1 MPGSPLLLLLLL
13 AFATLVFVTEW
24 VTNDVAALCLLSLL
38 MLLRY
43 ISPEEAF
50 SGFSSDAVVILATAF
65 LFTGALDRSGLS
77 QRIGRLLL
85 RLSAGRQG
93 ALRTAILAA
102 SAVFSLVM
110 NNIAAAAVLLPG
122 AAAAARRRRLPASK
136 ILMPLAF
143 ATHLGGMAT
152 LLTTSNIVV
161 GELLKQSGIQP
172 FGVADFLPV
181 GGAVAAIGLV
191 FLYFFSPRLLPD
203 SAEPEDLLRDG
214 KPARS
219 LESLYE
225 LERRLV
231 SARVLAGSP
240 LAGSTLKDSGLSQNL
255 GAVVLAIVHP
265 DGRQHRAP
273 KPDQVL
279 SEGDIL
285 ILDGVPAGSEVMGDA
300 GLEVI
305 RVKRPTRYVSSTRVA
320 LVEAVLSPRSSYA
333 GKTLREINFREVHGG
348 VSVLSIWRDGVL
360 LDKDL
365 PDVALEFGDALLLQ
379 GPRSAFARLRTGG
392 EIILLGKEEW
402 RAEPSRH
409 AAWSST
415 IAITLTL
422 LLAILLPRLIA
433 PIFFGGACLLLL
445 LGSLSSKEAYQAVD
459 WKAVVLVAAMLPLGL
474 ALTRSG
480 AAALLARWTVHLF
493 HAHGAVPLFTA
504 MTLMTAVLTQILP
517 GGAATPLI
525 MAPVAISTAA
535 HLGANPR
542 AFAMAVALATGTSF
556 LTPFSHPANLLVQG
570 PGGYRFRDYVRLGL
584 PLTLLTTLGIL
595 LLVPLWFPL

>member
-13 AFATLVFVTEW
+13 AFAILVFVTEW
-24 VTNDVAALCLLSLL
+24 VTNDVAALSLLTLL

-43 ISPEEAF
+43 VTPQEAF
-50 SGFSSDAVVILATAF
+50 SGFSSDAVIILATAF
-65 LFTGALDRSGLS
+65 LFTDALNRSGLS

-85 RLSAGRQG
+85 HLSAGRQG
-93 ALRTAILAA
+93 ALLGSILAA

-122 AAAAARRRRLPASK
+122 VSAAARRRHMPASK
-136 ILMPLAF
+136 VLMPLAF

-161 GELLKQSGIQP
+161 SELLKQSGLQP

-181 GGAVAAIGLV
+181 GGAVAAIGLA
-191 FLYFFSPRLLPD
+191 FLYVSPRFLPD
-203 SAEPEDLLRDG
+203 SAKPEELLREG
-214 KPARS
+214 APARS

-231 SARVLAGSP
+231 SARVQAGSP
-240 LAGSTLKDSGLSQNL
+240 LAGSTLKSSGLSQNL
-255 GAVVLAIVHP
+255 GAVVLAIVHA
-265 DGRQHRAP
+265 DGRQRRAP
-273 KPDQVL
+273 GPDERL
-279 SEGDIL
+279 SVGDML
-285 ILDGVPAGSEVMGDA
+285 ILDGVPPESEVMRDA

-305 RVKRPTRYVSSTRVA
+305 RVKRPTRYVSSDRVA

-333 GKTLREINFREVHGG
+333 GKTLKEINFREVHGG
-348 VSVLSIWRDGVL
+348 VSVLSIWRDGTL
-360 LDKDL
+360 LESDL
-365 PDVALEFGDALLLQ
+365 ADVALEFGDALLLQ
-379 GPRSAFARLRTGG
+379 GPRSAFAKLRTGG
-392 EIILLGKEEW
+392 EIILLGQEEW

-415 IAITLTL
+415 FAITLTL
-422 LLAILLPRLIA
+422 MLAILLPRLIA
-433 PIFFGGACLLLL
+433 PVFFGGACLLLL
-445 LGSLSSKEAYQAVD
+445 LGSLSSREAYRAVD
-459 WKAVVLVAAMLPLGL
+459 WKAVVVVAAMLPLGL

-480 AAALLARWTVHLF
+480 AAALLARWTVQLF
-493 HAHGAVPLFTA
+493 HAQGAVPLFIA
-504 MTLMTAVLTQILP
+504 MTLLTTVLTQMLP

-595 LLVPLWFPL
+595 LFVPLWFSL